1 MVYFSV
7 FKKIMPSTQYTQYS
21 PEDVIDHTHVFYLLG
36 IGIAKEAETTGSI
49 TGAYKRCSK
58 VASLKSQFMC
68 PPPPNKTESR
78 TSL

>member
-7 FKKIMPSTQYTQYS
+7 FKKIMPSTQYTVS
-21 PEDVIDHTHVFYLLG
+21 PEDVVDHTHVFYLLS
-36 IGIAKEAETTGSI
+36 IDIAEEAETTGSI

>member
-7 FKKIMPSTQYTQYS
+7 FKKIMPSIQYTVS
-21 PEDVIDHTHVFYLLG
+21 PEDIVDHTHVFYLLS
-36 IGIAKEAETTGSI
+36 IDIAKEAETTGSI